1 MYKRFNVTM
10 YNFKRK
16 EPEGAGDV
24 DDGYEEIIEIPDLE

>member
-16 EPEGAGDV
+16 EPEGAGDA
-24 DDGYEEIIEIPDLE
+24 DDGDEIIEIPDLE